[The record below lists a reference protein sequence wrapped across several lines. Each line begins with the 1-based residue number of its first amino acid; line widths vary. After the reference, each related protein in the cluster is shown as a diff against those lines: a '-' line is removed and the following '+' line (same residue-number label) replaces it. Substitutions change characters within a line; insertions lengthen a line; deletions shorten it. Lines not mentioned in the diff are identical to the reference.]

1 MSECGFCYDLGCCA
15 RCERGRHE
23 AVAWSKMADGELPRD
38 QWHCRRCESN
48 EHSECAFT
56 PLRQTTRHVPPKG
69 WHSHGLGCDCGACT
83 VIRKHME
90 RFGSIMSDYQRVT
103 DIETQVKNLD
113 IGQGQIFSRLVV
125 LERGMEARARWS
137 SVKDAESK
145 LENRLVECLQTHKGA
160 IDKLENRAEKLEG
173 QVDLYAKNAAGIASL
188 DRLEKKVE
196 LLQRQMDGQKKHDD
210 AARREKLAMA
220 KIAAGVASLED
231 WGRTDATASAFASFG
246 LTGSRAGGKTLDQ
259 LNARVRVLEGQLSDA
274 REANVRL
281 QAALNVVER
290 QRDGF
295 KYDRDRCFEQR
306 DGFKNDRDRCFEQ
319 LEAIRSAFDTGKAA
333 KT

>member
-83 VIRKHME
+83 VIRQHME
-90 RFGSIMSDYQRVT
+90 RFGSIMNVNETLRVT
-103 DIETQVKNLD
+103 DIETKVKNLT
-113 IGQGQIFSRLVV
+113 IQCAHFLERMSA
-125 LERGMEARARWS
+125 LERGLEARALWS

-188 DRLEKKVE
+188 DHLEKKVE
-196 LLQRQMDGQKKHDD
+196 LLAEKMDGQKKQDD
-210 AARREKLAMA
+210 AARREKIAMA
-220 KIAAGVASLED
+220 RIAAGIASLED
-231 WGRTDATASAFASFG
+231 WAKVDPPASAFASYG

-281 QAALNVVER
+281 QAALNSAEH
-290 QRDGF
+290 QRDGWKF
-295 KYDRDRCFEQR
+295 DRDRCR
-306 DGFKNDRDRCFEQ
+306 EQ
-319 LEAIRSAFDTGKAA
+319 LEAIRGVFDTGKAA